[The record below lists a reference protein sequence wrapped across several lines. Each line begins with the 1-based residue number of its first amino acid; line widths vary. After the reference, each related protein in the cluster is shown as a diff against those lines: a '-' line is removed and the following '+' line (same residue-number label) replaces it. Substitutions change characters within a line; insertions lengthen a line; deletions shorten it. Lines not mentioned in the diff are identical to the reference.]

1 MNANIEI
8 LEQSFNRVKPRG
20 AEFAASFYDN
30 LFRDCPQ
37 LRPLFTSTNMKKQEE
52 KLLSSLVLLVESLRE
67 PEMLLKVLQ
76 NLGARHKGY
85 GVLAKHYPL
94 VGMALIK
101 TFKQYL
107 AEDWTK
113 EIENAWIETFSTIT
127 KAMLAGAGEV
137 EDTPVIP
144 TPNLGDNP
152 IVLDKTEAATLL
164 PQIPR
169 TKPKQERPYWNYDRL
184 RQLLSASLDL
194 FWQAPTWLVVA
205 IAVTLFLALIPLAKD
220 NFILEEILEYAET
233 ISIFVGLVLLIKEY
247 PERKKEFHYQAWSLI
262 DAAKGNKISYARFLA
277 LQDLNQDGVA
287 LKGLDLVGAELEG
300 IELDRV
306 DFKDANLR
314 TANLTNAKLYK
325 GNCSRAD
332 LSKANL
338 SGVDLR
344 QSDLSF
350 ANLSR
355 SNLSSADLSKANLVC
370 ADLSNANLSGVNLSK
385 ANLSG
390 VKFQGA
396 YLSGA
401 NLKDAQVIISDL
413 KTAYLIDAI
422 MPDGSIYR

>member
-1 MNANIEI
+1 MNANLEI
-8 LEQSFNRVKPRG
+8 LEQSFAKVKPRG
-20 AEFAASFYDN
+20 AEFAASFYNN
-30 LFRDCPQ
+30 LFQDCPQ
-37 LRPLFTSTNMKKQEE
+37 LQPLFNNTNIKKQEE
-52 KLLSSLVLLVESLRE
+52 KLLASLVLLVESLRQ
-67 PEMLLKVLQ
+67 PEMLMQVLRD
-76 NLGARHKGY
+76 LGARHKGY
-85 GVLAKHYPL
+85 GVLAKHYPM

-107 AEDWTK
+107 QEDWTK
-113 EIENAWIETFSTIT
+113 EIEHAWIEIFSTIT

-137 EDTPVIP
+137 ADPPATPEDNSRI
-144 TPNLGDNP
+144 
-152 IVLDKTEAATLL
+152 ILDKTEPASFQPEA
-164 PQIPR
+164 IPPSE
-169 TKPKQERPYWNYDRL
+169 TEPEGFSGWNYDRL
-184 RQLLSASLDL
+184 RQLLSQSLDL

-205 IAVTLFLALIPLAKD
+205 IAVTLFLALIPLAEND
-220 NFILEEILEYAET
+220 FILKEILEYAET

-287 LKGLDLVGAELEG
+287 LKGLELMGAELAE
-300 IELDRV
+300 IELNRV
-306 DFKDANLR
+306 DLSNANLR

-325 GNCSRAD
+325 GNCDRAN

-344 QSDLSF
+344 HGNLSF

-355 SNLSSADLSKANLVC
+355 SNLSSADLSQANLVC

-390 VKFQGA
+390 AKLQGA

-413 KTAYLIDAI
+413 KKAYLTDAV
-422 MPDGSIYR
+422 MPDGSIHN